1 LDAGQGEAA
10 SGSWFLEDTWPGSTK
25 LIRIPMELHLAVVVR
40 PGSRD
45 VVRLDPDRDEQRSAL
60 EHAGQDALAALK
72 P

>member
-1 LDAGQGEAA
+1 
-10 SGSWFLEDTWPGSTK
+10 
-25 LIRIPMELHLAVVVR
+25 MELHLAVVVR